1 MRPQNVVEALF
12 DSRLVHG
19 AGFLH
24 PGSPWAPP
32 SPTPGRAA
40 PRPALRW
47 RKAPALFLLTEIFR
61 AGFRLF
67 TSPLQNISLCPNS
80 NSRGKH
86 AEGGQE
92 LLATS
97 CEQGSQGAAEQLPRK
112 TAQKRFRGVPRALCS
127 PWSSCFALRGGASS
141 QDASRGAP
149 AFASQQLRLR
159 QGPGRAVSG

>member
-1 MRPQNVVEALF
+1 M
-12 DSRLVHG
+12 
-19 AGFLH
+19 
-24 PGSPWAPP
+24 
-32 SPTPGRAA
+32 
-40 PRPALRW
+40 
-47 RKAPALFLLTEIFR
+47 

-97 CEQGSQGAAEQLPRK
+97 CEQGSQGSAEQLAHK
-112 TAQKRFRGVPRALCS
+112 TAQKRFRGVSHTLCS
-127 PWSSCFALRGGASS
+127 PWSSWFARRGGASS
-141 QDASRGAP
+141 EGTWRRVP
-149 AFASQQLRLR
+149 AFASQQLRLQ